1 MELIYFVLSAYG
13 LTQILIYGSIFN
25 KIRPSKSWL
34 SGFGILFH
42 CPMCM
47 GFWIGLF
54 LFGINEYTELFTFD
68 ISLINALL
76 LGSLSSGTSYAL
88 CMLISDGGLQYE
100 HRVKGDVDAKVETKT
115 RSKMLSW

>member
-1 MELIYFVLSAYG
+1 MELIYFILSAYG

-54 LFGINEYTELFTFD
+54 LFGINEYTELFTFEYTFA
-68 ISLINALL
+68 NALI
-76 LGSLSSGTSYAL
+76 LGWLSSGTCYLLSVL
-88 CMLISDGGLQYE
+88 VDDFGLKLN
-100 HRVKGDVDAKVETKT
+100 HRSENE
-115 RSKMLSW
+115 

>member
-54 LFGINEYTELFTFD
+54 LFGINEYTELFTFEYTFA
-68 ISLINALL
+68 NALI
-76 LGSLSSGTSYAL
+76 LGWLSSGTCYLLSVL
-88 CMLISDGGLQYE
+88 VNDFGLKLNHRSD
-100 HRVKGDVDAKVETKT
+100 DD
-115 RSKMLSW
+115 